1 MRASTVGSRFLDRCG
16 DSLGV
21 EISFKDI
28 CILAAVLN
36 SRCRSKFGPYLRAS
50 LRLAVM
56 GLFRDS
62 RDRRD
67 LSLKVCW
74 TLAVWLMTQ
83 QLRCDVNEADE
94 AEQRR
99 LERHPESGHAGAVLA
114 AARLASD
121 GEHLANG
128 LPVAHAW
135 PVVGPRMATAAAAMP
150 FATCVALAPGAHTSA
165 AVARMPWA
173 TCEVVAPSAGVVVD
187 AGHGRNVVGPR
198 SRGRVNG
205 DGVVSMPALFK
216 KTKRMD
222 RRLSH
227 WQCTFCRHETA
238 LSEQVD
244 VCGKCNGARR
254 QLGDSD
260 AVARESARRL
270 ARSKEAHGRAL
281 NARGVGC
288 ETVPRVTLGI
298 FEQARYEA
306 MVAWEVN
313 ELERYA
319 GAPSYLR
326 KEEYNI
332 GIIESFF
339 IVHRGAAVSCSLG

>member
-1 MRASTVGSRFLDRCG
+1 
-16 DSLGV
+16 
-21 EISFKDI
+21 
-28 CILAAVLN
+28 
-36 SRCRSKFGPYLRAS
+36 
-50 LRLAVM
+50 
-56 GLFRDS
+56 
-62 RDRRD
+62 
-67 LSLKVCW
+67 
-74 TLAVWLMTQ
+74 MTQ

-99 LERHPESGHAGAVLA
+99 LERHPEPGHASAVLA

-128 LPVAHAW
+128 VRVAHAG

-198 SRGRVNG
+198 STGRGDG
-205 DGVVSMPALFK
+205 DGVVSMPPLK

-238 LSEQVD
+238 LSEQVN

-254 QLGDSD
+254 QLG
-260 AVARESARRL
+260 
-270 ARSKEAHGRAL
+270 
-281 NARGVGC
+281 
-288 ETVPRVTLGI
+288 
-298 FEQARYEA
+298 QATWR
-306 MVAWEVN
+306 
-313 ELERYA
+313 
-319 GAPSYLR
+319 
-326 KEEYNI
+326 
-332 GIIESFF
+332 
-339 IVHRGAAVSCSLG
+339 

>member
-1 MRASTVGSRFLDRCG
+1 
-16 DSLGV
+16 
-21 EISFKDI
+21 
-28 CILAAVLN
+28 
-36 SRCRSKFGPYLRAS
+36 
-50 LRLAVM
+50 M

-67 LSLKVCW
+67 LSLKVCL

-128 LPVAHAW
+128 VRVAHAG

-198 SRGRVNG
+198 STGRGDG
-205 DGVVSMPALFK
+205 DGVVSMPPLK

-244 VCGKCNGARR
+244 VCGKCNGASRAPV
-254 QLGDSD
+254 LT
-260 AVARESARRL
+260 L
-270 ARSKEAHGRAL
+270 AQKSWVKGRCSHTICGVSTQVFTQHGR
-281 NARGVGC
+281 C
-288 ETVPRVTLGI
+288 
-298 FEQARYEA
+298 
-306 MVAWEVN
+306 
-313 ELERYA
+313 
-319 GAPSYLR
+319 
-326 KEEYNI
+326 
-332 GIIESFF
+332 
-339 IVHRGAAVSCSLG
+339 

>member
-1 MRASTVGSRFLDRCG
+1 
-16 DSLGV
+16 
-21 EISFKDI
+21 
-28 CILAAVLN
+28 
-36 SRCRSKFGPYLRAS
+36 
-50 LRLAVM
+50 M

-62 RDRRD
+62 RDKRD
-67 LSLKVCW
+67 LSLKVCF
-74 TLAVWLMTQ
+74 TLALWLMTQ
-83 QLRCDVNEADE
+83 QLPCDVNEADE

-128 LPVAHAW
+128 LRVAHAW
-135 PVVGPRMATAAAAMP
+135 PVVGPQMANAAAAMP

-173 TCEVVAPSAGVVVD
+173 TCEVVAPSASVVVD

-198 SRGRVNG
+198 STGRVNG

-254 QLGDSD
+254 
-260 AVARESARRL
+260 
-270 ARSKEAHGRAL
+270 
-281 NARGVGC
+281 
-288 ETVPRVTLGI
+288 
-298 FEQARYEA
+298 
-306 MVAWEVN
+306 
-313 ELERYA
+313 
-319 GAPSYLR
+319 
-326 KEEYNI
+326 
-332 GIIESFF
+332 
-339 IVHRGAAVSCSLG
+339 

>member
-1 MRASTVGSRFLDRCG
+1 MRASTVRCRFSDRCG

-21 EISFKDI
+21 ESAFKDL

-36 SRCRSKFGPYLRAS
+36 SRCRCKFGPYLRSS
-50 LRLAVM
+50 LRGAVM
-56 GLFRDS
+56 CLFRDR

-121 GEHLANG
+121 SEDLANG
-128 LPVAHAW
+128 LRVAHAW
-135 PVVGPRMATAAAAMP
+135 PVVGTQMANVAAAMP

-187 AGHGRNVVGPR
+187 AGHHVFATYSSSG
-198 SRGRVNG
+198 S
-205 DGVVSMPALFK
+205 
-216 KTKRMD
+216 
-222 RRLSH
+222 
-227 WQCTFCRHETA
+227 
-238 LSEQVD
+238 
-244 VCGKCNGARR
+244 
-254 QLGDSD
+254 
-260 AVARESARRL
+260 
-270 ARSKEAHGRAL
+270 
-281 NARGVGC
+281 
-288 ETVPRVTLGI
+288 GI
-298 FEQARYEA
+298 AE
-306 MVAWEVN
+306 
-313 ELERYA
+313 
-319 GAPSYLR
+319 
-326 KEEYNI
+326 
-332 GIIESFF
+332 
-339 IVHRGAAVSCSLG
+339 